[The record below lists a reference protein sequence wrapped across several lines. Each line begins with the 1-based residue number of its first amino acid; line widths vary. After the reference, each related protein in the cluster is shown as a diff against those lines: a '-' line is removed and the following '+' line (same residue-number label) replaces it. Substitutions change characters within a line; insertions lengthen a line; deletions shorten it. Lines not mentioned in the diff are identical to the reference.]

1 MPLWGSRAPTSK
13 PVAEKTSI
21 HWLQVVAACMC
32 RCIAGMV
39 GCRNRFSYEFDC
51 FCLYRFPQGFGTRG
65 RLWANRR
72 LVTHICCQW
81 RHCIVAI
88 LVDRYIGTLCRC
100 RLRCLIDQSP
110 DPCGM
115 PPHLALRQKAGS
127 LVWSFPGCSLNA
139 VEQLAKG
146 GDGEHP
152 SWPMENDGGGHH
164 APTYQPAAEVTAI

>member
-88 LVDRYIGTLCRC
+88 LVDRYIVQVSTAMFDRPIA
-100 RLRCLIDQSP
+100 RSLRYASTSRTAPEGRIS
-110 DPCGM
+110 GM
-115 PPHLALRQKAGS
+115 VL
-127 LVWSFPGCSLNA
+127 
-139 VEQLAKG
+139 
-146 GDGEHP
+146 
-152 SWPMENDGGGHH
+152 SWLFLECC
-164 APTYQPAAEVTAI
+164 